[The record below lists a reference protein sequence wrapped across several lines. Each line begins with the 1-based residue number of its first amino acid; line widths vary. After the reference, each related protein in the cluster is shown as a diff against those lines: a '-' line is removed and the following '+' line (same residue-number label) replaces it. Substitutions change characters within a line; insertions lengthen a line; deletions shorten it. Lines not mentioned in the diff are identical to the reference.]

1 MSTEPGQVRARSSS
15 PEAERMRL
23 YRKRRQ
29 EGMRYVRIPLHVM
42 EVDALIRI
50 GDLKEDSRTVSSC
63 SHHGGDRQCLAGMV
77 VTGSAWPADCGALAE
92 ATAAIC
98 QWGKHQM
105 PSKDQMPSKTRG
117 HLTGLRASD
126 GARTQG
132 KKQ

>member
-50 GDLKEDSRTVSSC
+50 GRLE
-63 SHHGGDRQCLAGMV
+63 GG
-77 VTGSAWPADCGALAE
+77 TCG
-92 ATAAIC
+92 
-98 QWGKHQM
+98 QM
-105 PSKDQMPSKTRG
+105 PKCFR
-117 HLTGLRASD
+117 LRVFEPPLS
-126 GARTQG
+126 GIRRN
-132 KKQ
+132 